1 MANNKLQNAIAFPPA
16 GQFLIS
22 SSLQRSGNQRLEF
35 QFLEASLLVS
45 GRKIPLPPVGKGW
58 QDPSLLLPFDSVL
71 LPFYCCLAAVF
82 LEVAHTACEQ
92 LRQGKKGKETLRLPL
107 QV

>member
-1 MANNKLQNAIAFPPA
+1 MIDMSQNRLQNVIAFPPA

-35 QFLEASLLVS
+35 QFSEASLLVS

-58 QDPSLLLPFDSVL
+58 QGPFPLVADCPAPCLSLS
-71 LPFYCCLAAVF
+71 CS
-82 LEVAHTACEQ
+82 
-92 LRQGKKGKETLRLPL
+92 
-107 QV
+107 